1 MIKEGKYTVSELMV
15 AIKESTKNEFKPKLG
30 DKVESDNKKNNGEAV
45 KDITKEVE
53 KYNPDGI
60 KHDVVLPAD
69 RNKTT
74 LDLKFNELEPGKE
87 WRDRVEAQVHGF
99 PSVENEKNSKTKDN
113 ESLDYE
119 GNKEF
124 ADHQK
129 ELDKERKQVMK
140 DDMDAGLKGRELKK
154 YNVVNENFDFE
165 DDNMVTAD
173 MVAKDF
179 IKWATEE
186 ADKGHNYPMNA
197 MALVVDAYKGDEDAL
212 EDLVAAYEETRGY
225 DMMQHDTIRQGIE
238 KAINAYGYYNLSHGE
253 SDDEIVNEDNTV
265 ANNTFSGQNEFSR
278 DSRVNAS
285 KFAHDGADAD
295 VARKDQDRMHKNEKN
310 RKRYSNKQ
318 LDNIASKPLGLNKDI
333 NEDGN
338 VVNEGAKSN
347 TMKRLNFKSKIFL
360 SENDVLRY
368 IPESYKTDGNKFF
381 VKDAS
386 GTQYLVECEADKQF
400 GFMKV
405 NIVNKLNEEKEKDQ
419 LERMKRLYNYSS
431 SNYTKSSDKGTEN
444 MQRLHEDISKIKGL
458 SNPEK

>member
-60 KHDVVLPAD
+60 KHEVVLPAD

-87 WRDRVEAQVHGF
+87 WRDRVKAQVHGF

-197 MALVVDAYKGDEDAL
+197 MTLVVDAYKGDEDAL

-253 SDDEIVNEDNTV
+253 SDDEIVNE
-265 ANNTFSGQNEFSR
+265 
-278 DSRVNAS
+278 
-285 KFAHDGADAD
+285 
-295 VARKDQDRMHKNEKN
+295 
-310 RKRYSNKQ
+310 NK
-318 LDNIASKPLGLNKDI
+318 KP
-333 NEDGN
+333 
-338 VVNEGAKSN
+338 N